1 MKFEKYGDIAA
12 GGVVA
17 AFSILGLAYL
27 VPIGVKSPPNVS
39 VAPLAPPFWPSIILW
54 MMLGFAAL
62 IVLKGIY
69 GMSRAD
75 SAGDAP
81 SDAEAPADKDTDSTM
96 NARVT
101 RTAIAAVLLFIY
113 QAAIEPIGMVLA
125 SIIAGLA
132 FTFLA
137 GERRYRFFVPVAV
150 LLPIV
155 LYYFFTKIAAI
166 PIPLGFFEFIEF

>member
-12 GGVVA
+12 GGAVA
-17 AFSILGLAYL
+17 AFAVLGLAYL
-27 VPIGVKSPPNVS
+27 IPVGVKSPPNVS
-39 VAPLAPPFWPSIILW
+39 VAPLAPAFWPSIILW

-62 IVLKGIY
+62 IIAKGIF
-69 GMSRAD
+69 GIMRA
-75 SAGDAP
+75 
-81 SDAEAPADKDTDSTM
+81 DTDSAEADMDSGMKSRT
-96 NARVT
+96 T
-101 RTAIAAVLLFIY
+101 RTLAAIVLLFVY

-132 FTFLA
+132 FTALA

-166 PIPLGFFEFIEF
+166 PIPLGFFEFVEF